1 MMEEL
6 LIAEEQINL
15 QREEFL
21 LINDPVII
29 HCFPCRI
36 NGYEGSFNPEE
47 VSEVFTVP
55 VNFFVNTSP
64 KTYEVEWKPA
74 FPEDFPFEKI
84 YGGRDYEWRPRKSKI
99 RFYEYEGR
107 VIWGMTAR
115 IIENYV
121 MGGGII

>member
-1 MMEEL
+1 MCFGIPANISEGWRRGCPACRT
-6 LIAEEQINL
+6 IADG
-15 QREEFL
+15 R
-21 LINDPVII
+21 
-29 HCFPCRI
+29 PCRI
-36 NGYEGSFNPEE
+36 NGYGGDFNPEE

-55 VNFFVNTSP
+55 VSFFVNTSP
-64 KTYEVEWKPA
+64 KIYEVDWIPS

-84 YGGRDYEWRPRKSKI
+84 YGGRDYGWRPRKSKI